1 MAESS
6 ARFVARFGLI
16 PGQEFRLEA
25 RPLILGREPLN
36 DIPLKDPEVSR
47 RHARLTPQDD
57 SFLIED
63 LGSTNG
69 TFVNGRRVATPT
81 LLKHGD
87 VVDLGETVS
96 LIFVAAGGSLPAVG
110 VPEGQPA
117 NLAPT
122 LLDVESPLARV
133 TAVEEGV
140 QTEVAAPL
148 PAEGQ
153 KSRNRRRLLFG
164 CGCLLAAV
172 FFCAGLLFFL
182 DSYRGGELLYCG
194 PLKAVLQ
201 ALLKFLGQAWQC
213 P

>member
-1 MAESS
+1 MAEGS

-47 RHARLTPQDD
+47 RHARLTPQSD

-69 TFVNGRRVATPT
+69 TFVNGRRITTPT

-87 VVDLGETVS
+87 VVDFGETVS
-96 LIFVAAGGSLPAVG
+96 LIFVQAGRP
-110 VPEGQPA
+110 VPEGQLA

-122 LLDVESPLARV
+122 LLDVESPLA
-133 TAVEEGV
+133 VEAGV
-140 QTEVAAPL
+140 ATEVAAAPS
-148 PAEGQ
+148 ADDQ
-153 KSRNRRRLLFG
+153 KSQTRRRVMVG

-182 DSYRGGELLYCG
+182 DSYREGALLYCG
-194 PLKAVLQ
+194 PLES
-201 ALLKFLGQAWQC
+201 LLRPLVELSGQLLQC